1 MSDVERAEATVRLDG
16 METKER
22 EAKKLENST
31 RIRAQEMVEEQQKTV
46 LTAASNTN
54 NKTRK
59 ALLNRTLSRLQES
72 GDAVAATSVPSNTS
86 AIVKKGKK
94 RAFGTEHAVEVKKS
108 IKKAKEVFVP
118 PLKNGEPCPGCNS
131 VKAGT
136 LDAVRDVKK
145 TTKDAV
151 KSMEEATE
159 YAADAVSR
167 MFGMATT
174 GASDPEENSVGSTGS
189 TGATGATA
197 STGTT
202 GATGATASTGAT
214 GATGAT
220 ASTGAADSLTL
231 NLDGALNK
239 LVNGR
244 GSIRR
249 KAGVSII
256 EGLRAGAEAENEKA
270 ERELKDSM
278 AKDLAANLAAK
289 AAAKVRLVR
298 HLKALKVLHGVN
310 MAKAAKK
317 LLQAKNMLANLTDSI
332 APLRERL
339 ASMGKSLEYAKEK
352 GLSSAED
359 GDLMKPVKFK
369 IKTLEVQI
377 GKVAPVVKSAKVAY
391 EVAKSKFDATVKEL
405 LANQPPTGATG
416 MSTGATGT
424 STGATGTPTGANDVP
439 TEATGASTGPAES
452 SSGATGSSTG
462 STGATGANIPDNIAE
477 TGSTDV
483 PNPTGPTGM
492 FSGKITMP
500 SLTEQHR
507 DHVYEQFYNKKRN

>member
-1 MSDVERAEATVRLDG
+1 M
-16 METKER
+16 
-22 EAKKLENST
+22 
-31 RIRAQEMVEEQQKTV
+31 
-46 LTAASNTN
+46 
-54 NKTRK
+54 
-59 ALLNRTLSRLQES
+59 
-72 GDAVAATSVPSNTS
+72 
-86 AIVKKGKK
+86 
-94 RAFGTEHAVEVKKS
+94 
-108 IKKAKEVFVP
+108 
-118 PLKNGEPCPGCNS
+118 
-131 VKAGT
+131 AGG
-136 LDAVRDVKK
+136 AVR
-145 TTKDAV
+145 
-151 KSMEEATE
+151 
-159 YAADAVSR
+159 
-167 MFGMATT
+167 
-174 GASDPEENSVGSTGS
+174 
-189 TGATGATA
+189 TA
-197 STGTT
+197 SP
-202 GATGATASTGAT
+202 
-214 GATGAT
+214 AT

-317 LLQAKNMLANLTDSI
+317 LLQAKNMLAKLTDSI

-424 STGATGTPTGANDVP
+424 STGATGTSTGATGTPTGANDVP